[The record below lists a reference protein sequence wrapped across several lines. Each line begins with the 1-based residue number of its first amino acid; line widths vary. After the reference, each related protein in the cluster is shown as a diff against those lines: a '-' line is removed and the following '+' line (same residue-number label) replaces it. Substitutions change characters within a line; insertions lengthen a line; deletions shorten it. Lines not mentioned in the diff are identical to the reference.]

1 MIIRLVKM
9 EFKLNEI
16 DTFRSIFK
24 ETKPLIEKMEGCLQ
38 VNLHQDAQHP
48 EIFFT
53 ISHWESETSL
63 DHYRDS
69 ELFIN
74 TWKKVKLLFDK
85 KAEAW
90 SLNA

>member
-16 DTFRSIFK
+16 DTFRLIFK
-24 ETKPLIEKMEGCLQ
+24 ETKPLIEKMEGCLL

-53 ISHWESETSL
+53 ISHWESEMDL
-63 DHYRDS
+63 DHYRHS
-69 ELFIN
+69 ELFIK

-90 SLNA
+90 SLKA

>member
-9 EFKLNEI
+9 EFKLDKI
-16 DTFRSIFK
+16 DVFRSIFSDM
-24 ETKPLIEKMEGCLQ
+24 KPKIEKMEGCLQ

-53 ISHWESETSL
+53 ISHWDDEMSL
-63 DHYRDS
+63 ECYRNS

-74 TWKKVKLLFDK
+74 TWKKVKLLFNK

>member
-9 EFKLNEI
+9 EFKKDEI
-16 DTFRSIFK
+16 DEFRSIFM

-53 ISHWESETSL
+53 ISHWNSETDL
-63 DHYRDS
+63 NQYRDS
-69 ELFIN
+69 ELFIK
-74 TWKKVKLLFDK
+74 TWKKVKLLFNK

-90 SLNA
+90 SLKA